1 MDRIRTKKQIAIT
14 SKTEDNKHVL
24 FWDFDGI
31 ELFDVLE
38 SLNKTQGFHGLG
50 CIYIIKSNHGFNAF
64 CLDKFF
70 VKHTYNIKYY
80 TRWSDFRHT
89 QSGYKKE
96 LWCLRLGD
104 DKKIIKTLFPTSN
117 WNKRIQSN
125 AHLDFFCKYFNKEMA
140 IIGQYDKFNDI
151 EIESY
156 LQDVI

>member
-1 MDRIRTKKQIAIT
+1 MDRIRTKKQIAIN
-14 SKTEDNKHVL
+14 SRTEDSKHIL
-24 FWDFDGI
+24 IWDFDNI
-31 ELFDVLE
+31 DLFDVLE

-70 VKHTYNIKYY
+70 VKHAHNIKYY

-89 QSGYKKE
+89 ESGYKKG
-96 LWCLRLGD
+96 LWCLRLGN
-104 DKKIIKTLFPTSN
+104 DKKIIKTLMPTSN
-117 WNKRIQSN
+117 WSQRQQSN
-125 AHLDFFCKYFNKEMA
+125 AHLEFFNKYFKGGIPIMGNFDSLK
-140 IIGQYDKFNDI
+140 DI